1 MLREIFQDCVC
12 EKSSWYKIIKNC
24 IIIQVLPIVSDKKI
38 YPIIRLMQITYRYK
52 LYPLMLLFRYIIFE
66 QFNCIISQKA
76 QIGKQLKFPH
86 PLGIVIGE
94 NVKIGSQVTIYQNVT
109 LGQNLGYYPEVGD
122 NVIIYANAVI
132 IGNVKIG
139 NNAIIG
145 ANSVVIQ
152 DIPDNAI
159 VAGCPAKIIKYN
171 SSCEGRYY

>member
-1 MLREIFQDCVC
+1 MLKEIFQDCFC
-12 EKSSWYKIIKNC
+12 DKISWYQIIKKC
-24 IIIQVLPIVSDKKI
+24 IIQFLPILSEQKL
-38 YPIIRLMQITYRYK
+38 YPILRLMQIFYRNNLIALTYIFKYFI
-52 LYPLMLLFRYIIFE
+52 FREY
-66 QFNCIISQKA
+66 NCIISQKA

-159 VAGCPAKIIKYN
+159 VAGCPATIIKYN

>member
-1 MLREIFQDCVC
+1 MLKEIFQDSFCDKISCYQVMK
-12 EKSSWYKIIKNC
+12 KS
-24 IIIQVLPIVSDKKI
+24 IIQFLPILSGQKI
-38 YPIIRLMQITYRYK
+38 NPIIRLMQICYK
-52 LYPLMLLFRYIIFE
+52 NNLNLLTHLFKYIIFRE
-66 QFNCIISQKA
+66 YNCIISPKA

-139 NNAIIG
+139 NHVIIG
-145 ANSVVIQ
+145 ANSVVIK

-159 VAGCPAKIIKYN
+159 VAGSPAKIIKYN
-171 SSCEGRYY
+171 SNCEGRYY